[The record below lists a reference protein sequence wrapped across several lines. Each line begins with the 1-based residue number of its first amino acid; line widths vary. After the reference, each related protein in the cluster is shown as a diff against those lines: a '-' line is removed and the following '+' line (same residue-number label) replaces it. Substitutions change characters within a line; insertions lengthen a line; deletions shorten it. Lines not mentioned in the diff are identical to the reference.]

1 MTSLTAGTGLP
12 LICALKC
19 EVAKMY
25 NPQLR
30 LAVENCMPRCVL
42 NIVKKNVCVCTYVHM
57 NAHLHVN
64 YFVFHATLGPSRFL
78 GAKQCED
85 H

>member
-1 MTSLTAGTGLP
+1 
-12 LICALKC
+12 
-19 EVAKMY
+19 MY

-30 LAVENCMPRCVL
+30 QAVENRMPSCVL
-42 NIVKKNVCVCTYVHM
+42 NTIKKVCVCACTYVHM
-57 NAHLHVN
+57 NVHLLVN
-64 YFVFHATLGPSRFL
+64 YFVFHATLGPSGLL